1 MMMNRKLFA
10 LIVADLGRL
19 SVTLPLAAL
28 TVAVRRG
35 WKYAVVLSS
44 AVFVMA
50 KALRNGLK
58 VQKVS
63 VMAVGAKDFDEFD
76 KVIVNDHIENIKLY
90 APNEARQILLTVWI
104 NMKAEVLRK
113 ELNAAN
119 NKLTKTKGD

>member
-1 MMMNRKLFA
+1 MMMMNKKLFA
-10 LIVADLGRL
+10 LIVTDLGRL
-19 SVTLPLAAL
+19 SVTLPLAVL

-44 AVFVMA
+44 AVFAMA

-63 VMAVGAKDFDEFD
+63 VMAVGADEFD
-76 KVIVNDHIENIKLY
+76 LIDGIVSNHIENVKLY
-90 APNEARQILLTVWI
+90 APNEARHILTVWI

>member
-1 MMMNRKLFA
+1 MMMMNRKLFA

-28 TVAVRRG
+28 TVIVRHG
-35 WKYAVVLSS
+35 WKYAVLLRN
-44 AVFVMA
+44 AVFAMA
-50 KALRNGLK
+50 KALRNCLK

-76 KVIVNDHIENIKLY
+76 KVINNHIENVKLY
-90 APNEARQILLTVWI
+90 APNEARRLLTVWI

>member
-1 MMMNRKLFA
+1 MMMNKKLFA
-10 LIVADLGRL
+10 LIVTDLGRL
-19 SVTLPLAAL
+19 SVTLPLAVL

-44 AVFVMA
+44 AVFAMV

-76 KVIVNDHIENIKLY
+76 KIINTHIEN
-90 APNEARQILLTVWI
+90 V
-104 NMKAEVLRK
+104 KAICAE
-113 ELNAAN
+113 
-119 NKLTKTKGD
+119 